1 MLNQPKLP
9 ASLGTPT
16 AANASTT
23 IAANAAQAGQT
34 GQQLLTAAKEGTVTP
49 GQQAALN
56 LWASN
61 AKATVKDYYA
71 KQGLSNSSMEASALN
86 NIDQQVAAQME
97 QIVQQNI
104 TQGLAALGSSNT
116 ANTAIANAQIANNTA
131 VQNMM
136 TNLAKATGSAAGQ
149 ASNPTGTSGATG
161 TATA

>member
-1 MLNQPKLP
+1 
-9 ASLGTPT
+9 
-16 AANASTT
+16 
-23 IAANAAQAGQT
+23 
-34 GQQLLTAAKEGTVTP
+34 
-49 GQQAALN
+49 
-56 LWASN
+56 
-61 AKATVKDYYA
+61 
-71 KQGLSNSSMEASALN
+71 MEASALN